1 MNRVMSRRIAK
12 LLGASALGMALGIAG
27 TASAADTLL
36 IRNATV
42 HTLTSD
48 ARPGTDVL
56 IRDGRIAEIGRG
68 LAAPNGV
75 RVIDAQGRPVTPG
88 IFAGLTRVGLEEI
101 GLESTTGDHAQ
112 RLGQMRPE
120 FDVSLAYN
128 PAAMSVGVHRSNG
141 LTFTVL
147 TPGSSSGGSLVA
159 GLGAPVSFDGSSILP
174 QRILFVDIG
183 GDANDLS
190 GGSRAAQFML
200 LRQAFVEARAPNL
213 VMVHDERLLSPSGRQ
228 VLLDFL
234 KNPGLIVFDV
244 DRAADIRNVVRLV
257 RDEKLRAVIRGGS
270 EAWRIAGEL
279 AAAQIPVILDP
290 LINLPDSFDDIGA
303 TLENAARLRKAGVTV
318 AISMRGSDVDDAGKV
333 RQAAGNAVAHGMPW
347 TDGLAAITRVPAEIF
362 GIGDR
367 FGSLAIGR
375 TADLV
380 MWSGDPLE
388 VTSAALLVITNGTV
402 QSLESRHTALRDRYA
417 ERVRSGSAR

>member
-1 MNRVMSRRIAK
+1 MNRLMAHRVPGVLA
-12 LLGASALGMALGIAG
+12 ACALGVVLCLAG
-27 TASAADTLL
+27 TARAADSLL

-42 HTLTSD
+42 HTLTGE
-48 ARPGTDVL
+48 AQPNTDLL
-56 IRDGRIAEIGRG
+56 IRDGRIVEIGRG
-68 LAAPNGV
+68 LAAPGGV
-75 RVIDAQGRPVTPG
+75 RVVEAQGRPVTPG
-88 IFAGLTRVGLEEI
+88 IFAGLSRIGLEEI

-128 PAAMSVGVHRSNG
+128 PAAMSVGVHRGNG

-147 TPGSSSGGSLVA
+147 TPGAVPGGSLIA
-159 GLGAPVSFDGSSILP
+159 GLGAPVGLDGSAVLP
-174 QRILFVDIG
+174 QRILFIDLG

-200 LRQAFVEARAPNL
+200 LRQAIVEARSPNL

-244 DRAADIRNVVRLV
+244 DRAADIRNVIRLV
-257 RDEKLRAVIRGGS
+257 REEKLRAAIRGGS
-270 EAWRIAGEL
+270 EAWRVASEL

-290 LINLPDSFDDIGA
+290 FVNLPDSFDDLGA
-303 TLENAARLRKAGVTV
+303 TLENAARLRKASVTV
-318 AISMRGSDVDDAGKV
+318 AISLRSSEVDDAGKT
-333 RQAAGNAVAHGMPW
+333 RQAAGNAVAHGLPW
-347 TDGLAAITRVPAEIF
+347 ADGLAAITRVPAEIF

-367 FGSLAIGR
+367 FGSLAVGR
-375 TADLV
+375 TAELV

-388 VTSAALLVITNGTV
+388 ISSAALLVLTAGTV
-402 QSLESRHTALRDRYA
+402 RSLDSRHSALRDRYA
-417 ERVRSGSAR
+417 ERVRNGTAR

>member
-1 MNRVMSRRIAK
+1 MTRFSR
-12 LLGASALGMALGIAG
+12 LLSACALGVMLGMVG
-27 TASAADTLL
+27 TAS
-36 IRNATV
+36 
-42 HTLTSD
+42 
-48 ARPGTDVL
+48 
-56 IRDGRIAEIGRG
+56 DGRIVEIGRG
-68 LAAPNGV
+68 LAAPSGV

-88 IFAGLTRVGLEEI
+88 IFAGLSRIGLEEI

-147 TPGSSSGGSLVA
+147 TPGAASGGSLIA
-159 GLGAPVSFDGSSILP
+159 GLGAPVSLDGSVILP
-174 QRILFVDIG
+174 QRILFVDLG

-200 LRQAFVEARAPNL
+200 LRQAIVEARAPNL

-244 DRAADIRNVVRLV
+244 DRAADIRNVIRLV
-257 RDEKLRAVIRGGS
+257 REEKLRAVIRGGS

-290 LINLPDSFDDIGA
+290 LVNLPDSFDDLGA

-318 AISMRGSDVDDAGKV
+318 AVSLRGSEVDDAGKA
-333 RQAAGNAVAHGMPW
+333 RQAAGNAVAHGLPW
-347 TDGLAAITRVPAEIF
+347 ADGLAAITRVPAEIF

-367 FGSLAIGR
+367 FGSLTIGR

-388 VTSAALLVITNGTV
+388 VSSAALLVLTNGTV
-402 QSLESRHTALRDRYA
+402 QSLDSRHSALRDRYA
-417 ERVRSGSAR
+417 ERVRNGTAR